1 MEKQRSSIPS
11 VDSLE
16 QVLREDNI
24 PNSLTVVTIGIL
36 DCFRSEFSHRSQCA
50 DRIIE
55 VLLDIEN
62 YMG

>member
-1 MEKQRSSIPS
+1 
-11 VDSLE
+11 
-16 QVLREDNI
+16 
-24 PNSLTVVTIGIL
+24 VTIGIL